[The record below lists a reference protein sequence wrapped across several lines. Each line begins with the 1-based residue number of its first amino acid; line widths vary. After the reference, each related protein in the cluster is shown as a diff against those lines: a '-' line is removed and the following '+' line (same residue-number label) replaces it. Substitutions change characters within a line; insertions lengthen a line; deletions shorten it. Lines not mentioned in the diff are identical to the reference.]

1 MVALKSDTAAEK
13 SKDQLSR
20 DFPGRSIFDF
30 CNNIPLLAADGTRR
44 RNMSRRA
51 TSGLMRCSKLRLLV
65 DHLVCAGE
73 RRRGKIEAEHFSGL
87 EVDDQLVFGRRLQCE
102 HFKQP

>member
-1 MVALKSDTAAEK
+1 MSEMG
-13 SKDQLSR
+13 Q
-20 DFPGRSIFDF
+20 
-30 CNNIPLLAADGTRR
+30 
-44 RNMSRRA
+44 SRRFYDVRFTSA
-51 TSGLMRCSKLRLLV
+51 SPPIAAVRRTSPGLRICAISGLMRCSKLRLLV

-87 EVDDQLVFGRRLQCE
+87 EVDDQLEFGRRLQCE